1 MPSANKR
8 GKPQVLIDSVDFFRL
23 DANRKLDPDRRS
35 DLGQFM
41 TPPATARLMA
51 SMFEA
56 KHKELTLLDA
66 GAGVGSLTAAFV
78 SEVCKHKNKPRSIRA
93 TVYEIDSGLCGYL
106 VSTLQQCKQTCES
119 SGVAFDCDVIQGDFI
134 DEGAG
139 FLRNEMFTSVRSY
152 NYPIMNASIRKIEI
166 EFETCF

>member
-93 TVYEIDSGLCGYL
+93 TAYEIDSELCGCL

-119 SGVAFDCDVIQGDFI
+119 SGVAFDCDVIQCDFI
-134 DEGAG
+134 DDGAG

>member
-1 MPSANKR
+1 MPSANSR

-78 SEVCKHKNKPRSIRA
+78 SEVCNRKNKPRSIRA
-93 TVYEIDSGLCGYL
+93 TAYEVDSDLCGYL
-106 VSTLQQCKQTCES
+106 VSTLMQCKQMCES
-119 SGVAFDCDVIQGDFI
+119 SGVIFDYDVIQRDFI
-134 DEGAG
+134 DEGTG
-139 FLRNEMFTSVRSY
+139 F
-152 NYPIMNASIRKIEI
+152 
-166 EFETCF
+166 

>member
-1 MPSANKR
+1 MPSGNNR

-56 KHKELTLLDA
+56 KHRELTLLDA

-78 SEVCKHKNKPRSIRA
+78 SEVCNRKKKPRSILA
-93 TVYEIDSGLCGYL
+93 TAYELDSELCGYL
-106 VSTLQQCKQTCES
+106 VSTLMQCKQVCES
-119 SGVAFDCDVIQGDFI
+119 SGVIFDYDVIQGDFI

-139 FLRNEMFTSVRSY
+139 F
-152 NYPIMNASIRKIEI
+152 
-166 EFETCF
+166 

>member
-1 MPSANKR
+1 ML
-8 GKPQVLIDSVDFFRL
+8 VDSVDFFRL
-23 DANRKLDPDRRS
+23 DANRKLDSSRRS

-78 SEVCKHKNKPRSIRA
+78 GEVSNRKNKPQSIHA
-93 TVYEIDSGLCGYL
+93 TAYEVDSELCEYL
-106 VSTLQQCKQTCES
+106 LSTLQQCKQTCE
-119 SGVAFDCDVIQGDFI
+119 
-134 DEGAG
+134 
-139 FLRNEMFTSVRSY
+139 
-152 NYPIMNASIRKIEI
+152 
-166 EFETCF
+166 